1 MLNRF
6 TSVWMWMCAYACPC
20 ALPACNY
27 VYYAKH
33 VGTPLS
39 CRWTG
44 LGLAVSAVLVYSQ
57 PCFCS
62 LFWNHCAWEFVCTR
76 LFFFSLNWLASHH
89 WCPLPVFL
97 MHVLSL
103 CCESLIRGSRGA
115 LGAGGNSWSRG
126 SGGLSAQGSRCCSLF
141 HCSPYGPAVL
151 GPRGPVSA
159 TPPRPGLCHQAP
171 LASCLTPALGPTST
185 FHTWTPPPLKFF
197 FFFNRH
203 LLSFTPKNVG
213 FWYYYE
219 FISLTISSD
228 LLKPVFMS
236 LSMDKSSYNI
246 KLFLTAYPNY
256 A

>member
-1 MLNRF
+1 MDGVG
-6 TSVWMWMCAYACPC
+6 SVF
-20 ALPACNY
+20 
-27 VYYAKH
+27 
-33 VGTPLS
+33 
-39 CRWTG
+39 
-44 LGLAVSAVLVYSQ
+44 SAVLVYSQ

-62 LFWNHCAWEFVCTR
+62 LFWNHCVWDFVCTC
-76 LFFFSLNWLASHH
+76 LLFFFFSLNWLASHH

-171 LASCLTPALGPTST
+171 LPPVSPLHWGPHQPSIRG
-185 FHTWTPPPLKFF
+185 HHP
-197 FFFNRH
+197 H
-203 LLSFTPKNVG
+203 
-213 FWYYYE
+213 
-219 FISLTISSD
+219 
-228 LLKPVFMS
+228 
-236 LSMDKSSYNI
+236 
-246 KLFLTAYPNY
+246 
-256 A
+256 

>member
-1 MLNRF
+1 MN
-6 TSVWMWMCAYACPC
+6 
-20 ALPACNY
+20 
-27 VYYAKH
+27 
-33 VGTPLS
+33 
-39 CRWTG
+39 G
-44 LGLAVSAVLVYSQ
+44 LGSC
-57 PCFCS
+57 CFRCLGLKPT
-62 LFWNHCAWEFVCTR
+62 LFFLFILEPLCVRVCMY
-76 LFFFSLNWLASHH
+76 LSVFFSLNWLASHY

-103 CCESLIRGSRGA
+103 CCESLIRGSRRA

-151 GPRGPVSA
+151 GPQGPVST

-171 LASCLTPALGPTST
+171 LASCLTPALGPTSS
-185 FHTWTPPPLKFF
+185 FHTWTLPPLKLFF
-197 FFFNRH
+197 YRH

-219 FISLTISSD
+219 FISLTFSSD
-228 LLKPVFMS
+228 LLKPVWPMS
-236 LSMDKSSYNI
+236 LNKDKSSYNF